1 VFPYKAPQMRK
12 IFDAF
17 AAMMQRARRDREQ
30 AA

>member
-1 VFPYKAPQMRK
+1 MQK

-17 AAMMQRARRDREQ
+17 AAMIERRSRQNQEW